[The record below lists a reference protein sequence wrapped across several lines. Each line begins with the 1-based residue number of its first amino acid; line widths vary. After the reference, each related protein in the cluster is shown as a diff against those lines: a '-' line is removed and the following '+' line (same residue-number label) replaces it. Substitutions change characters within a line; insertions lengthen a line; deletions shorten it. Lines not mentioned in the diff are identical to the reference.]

1 MTFRFLHLADLH
13 LETRF
18 GGRPAVRDRLRA
30 GTREAFERA
39 VELAVER
46 ELHAVL
52 IAGDAFDQEILSRGT
67 ELFFVRQVRRL
78 AEAGVHVLWCCGN
91 HDPGG
96 KAHRAAGLGL
106 DGDEGDEPWRARVTL
121 FRTATPRAVRVLDRA
136 GEPVGVV
143 VGAGH
148 PKDREERNLAAS
160 FTPLEPGL
168 PRVGLLH
175 TQVDSARGAEHHD
188 RYAPS
193 TRDDLLRVD
202 YDYWALGH
210 VHLRHRPFSDVP
222 AWYAGNLQ
230 GRHVNEPG
238 PKGGLVVALEA
249 GEPVEPEFVP
259 LAPVRWERATV
270 DDLAAHASLDA
281 LAGALADRLEDLA
294 QDGPGELAARLVLT
308 GPCALARV
316 LRRETDRRE
325 LEEDLLDRTGAVEVQ
340 LDVRGVH
347 EPRDVDAL
355 RRTPCVLAEAL
366 DVLEEVAA
374 DPRRLLALVP
384 RELAGVED
392 DADDDAR
399 LAYAVELLDGLQE
412 ELFERGLREADA

>member
-30 GTREAFERA
+30 ATREAFERA
-39 VELAVER
+39 VDFALER

-52 IAGDAFDQEILSRGT
+52 IAGDAFDQEVLSRGT

-78 AEAGVHVLWCCGN
+78 AEAGVHVLYCCGN

-106 DGDEGDEPWRARVTL
+106 EAEDGEEPWRERVTL
-121 FRTATPRAVRVLDRA
+121 FRSATPRVVPVRDRA
-136 GEPVGVV
+136 GTTVGVV
-143 VGAGH
+143 AGAGH
-148 PKDREERNLAAS
+148 PKDREERNLAAA
-160 FTPLEPGL
+160 FTPLEPSL

-175 TQVDSARGAEHHD
+175 TQVDSARGAEQHD

-193 TRDDLLRVD
+193 TREDLARVD

-210 VHLRHRPFSDVP
+210 VHLRHRPFPDVP
-222 AWYAGNLQ
+222 AWYAGNLL

-238 PKGGLVVALEA
+238 PKGGLLVEVQA

-259 LAPVRWERATV
+259 FAPVRWERATV
-270 DDLAAHASLDA
+270 DDLARHTSLDA
-281 LAGALADRLEDLA
+281 LAGALAERLEDLA
-294 QDGPGELAARLVLT
+294 QDGAGELAARLVLE
-308 GPCALARV
+308 GPCHLARV
-316 LRRETDRRE
+316 LRRADDLRE
-325 LEEDLLDRTGAVEVQ
+325 LEEDLIDRTGVVEVQ
-340 LDVRGVH
+340 LDARGVR
-347 EPRDVDAL
+347 EPRDIDSL

-366 DVLEEVAA
+366 DVLDEVTA

-384 RELAGVED
+384 RELAGLGD
-392 DADDDAR
+392 DADEDAR
-399 LAYAVELLDGLQE
+399 MEYAAGLLDGLEE
-412 ELFERGLREADA
+412 ELLERGLKEPNA